1 MRKGDN
7 TEHLI
12 LKAAEEEFMDKGFV
26 LAKTTDIARRAGV
39 THAMLHYYFRTKE
52 KLFEQVFRE
61 KVTLLARSLVPTF
74 DGEKPFLQWVA
85 DFTGAHFDF
94 VAAHPQLPSFVL
106 HEISQNECWR
116 NICLPVMRD
125 ALQATVRSVESL
137 LSRAVERGEVTPV
150 RVENLL
156 YSIISMN
163 IMTFVVAPVMKAVYG
178 WTEEDLRLFVRQ
190 RRKENI
196 EMIIR
201 RLKKQA

>member
-1 MRKGDN
+1 
-7 TEHLI
+7 
-12 LKAAEEEFMDKGFV
+12 
-26 LAKTTDIARRAGV
+26 
-39 THAMLHYYFRTKE
+39 
-52 KLFEQVFRE
+52 
-61 KVTLLARSLVPTF
+61 
-74 DGEKPFLQWVA
+74 
-85 DFTGAHFDF
+85 
-94 VAAHPQLPSFVL
+94 
-106 HEISQNECWR
+106 
-116 NICLPVMRD
+116 MRD